1 MSASFPSKSAKTAAL
16 LHGSCAHEK
25 EENPSAAHVL
35 AGISLRIPCDEFFF
49 SFMLAFSSV
58 PEKNRLSVAKAW
70 TSFPTRVRVIPAL
83 RGTFGMSTQQV
94 GFFATHYERGAKVP
108 PIDEIL
114 LASYHTPEEHQ
125 RIARAVRLSY

>member
-1 MSASFPSKSAKTAAL
+1 MCLRASHCVS
-16 LHGSCAHEK
+16 
-25 EENPSAAHVL
+25 HVDQ
-35 AGISLRIPCDEFFF
+35 PFF
-49 SFMLAFSSV
+49 SFMLAFGSV

-70 TSFPTRVRVIPAL
+70 TSFSAHVRVIPAL

-94 GFFATHYERGAKVP
+94 GFFATHNERGAKVP

-125 RIARAVRLSY
+125 RIARAVRLSHEIELSLYETVVAVTSFREHD